1 MILVTGAGGKTGR
14 AVISA
19 LAKKKQ
25 LVRALVHREEQV
37 HRVESSGATEVQVG
51 DMGSSDT
58 LERALDGA
66 ESVYHICPN
75 VHQDEFQVGKSI
87 VASAVSAKVGH
98 FVFHSVLH
106 PQIESMPHH
115 WMKMRVE
122 ELLLGSGLRFT
133 ILQPAPYMQNL
144 QGQLSDIVERG
155 IYSVPY
161 SANAPMSLVDLED
174 VGEAAANVL
183 TNPAHVGASY
193 ELAGP
198 EILTPNQMAEILSRH
213 LNRVVHVAQISLE
226 TWRHQAETARL
237 GGYQIE
243 TLEKMFAYYN
253 RNGLWGNPLT
263 LKTLLG
269 RQPTSFSEYV
279 ERTIQGG
286 LSRTKPVGVTHPHPS
301 RSPD

>member
-1 MILVTGAGGKTGR
+1 MILVTGAAGKTGR
-14 AVISA
+14 SVISA

-37 HRVESSGATEVQVG
+37 HRVESLGAAHVLVG
-51 DMGSSDT
+51 DMRSKDT
-58 LERALDGA
+58 LDRAVEGS

-75 VHQDEFQVGKSI
+75 VNPDELQLGKSM
-87 VASAVSAKVGH
+87 VASAVSARVGH

-106 PQIESMPHH
+106 PQVESMPHH

-122 ELLLGSGLRFT
+122 EVLLGSGLNFT

-144 QGQLSDIVERG
+144 QGQMRDILEGGV
-155 IYSVPY
+155 YSVPY

-174 VGEAAANVL
+174 VAEAAANVL
-183 TNPAHVGASY
+183 TNPAHVGATY

-198 EILTPNQMAEILSRH
+198 EILTPDQMAEILGRH
-213 LNRVVHVAQISLE
+213 LKRVVRAAPISLE
-226 TWRHQAETARL
+226 MWRQRAQPAGP
-237 GGYQIE
+237 GGYQLE

-253 RNGLWGNPLT
+253 RNGLWGNSLT
-263 LKTLLG
+263 LITLLG

-279 ERTIQGG
+279 ARTIQSG
-286 LSRTKPVGVTHPHPS
+286 LE
-301 RSPD
+301 

>member
-1 MILVTGAGGKTGR
+1 MILVTGAAGKTGR
-14 AVISA
+14 SVISA

-37 HRVESSGATEVQVG
+37 HRVESLGAADVLVG
-51 DMGSSDT
+51 DMRSKDT
-58 LERALDGA
+58 LDRAVEGS

-75 VHQDEFQVGKSI
+75 VNPDELQLGKSM
-87 VASAVSAKVGH
+87 VASAVSARVGH

-106 PQIESMPHH
+106 PQVESMPHH

-122 ELLLGSGLRFT
+122 EVLLGSGLNFT

-144 QGQLSDIVERG
+144 QGQMRDILERG
-155 IYSVPY
+155 VYSVPY

-174 VGEAAANVL
+174 VAEAAANVL
-183 TNPAHVGASY
+183 TNPAHVGATY

-198 EILTPNQMAEILSRH
+198 EILTPNQMAEILGRH
-213 LNRVVHVAQISLE
+213 LKRVVRAAPISLE
-226 TWRHQAETARL
+226 MWRQRAQPAGP
-237 GGYQIE
+237 GGYQLE

-253 RNGLWGNPLT
+253 RNGLWGNSLT

-279 ERTIQGG
+279 ARTIQSG
-286 LSRTKPVGVTHPHPS
+286 LE
-301 RSPD
+301 